1 MNDEDDHD
9 HDRDDDDH
17 HQLHHLVI
25 DDVEGEDADGV
36 DVLLVAART
45 KPPVVTECC
54 KHHTASFVSFGAFVV
69 CTFHAAL
76 FMLFFS
82 GCSK

>member
-9 HDRDDDDH
+9 HDRDDDYD

-36 DVLLVAART
+36 DILLVAASP
-45 KPPVVTECC
+45 KPPVVA
-54 KHHTASFVSFGAFVV
+54 KG
-69 CTFHAAL
+69 
-76 FMLFFS
+76 
-82 GCSK
+82 

>member
-9 HDRDDDDH
+9 RDDDDHH

-36 DVLLVAART
+36 DILLVAPGP
-45 KPPVVTECC
+45 KPPVVT
-54 KHHTASFVSFGAFVV
+54 KG
-69 CTFHAAL
+69 
-76 FMLFFS
+76 
-82 GCSK
+82 